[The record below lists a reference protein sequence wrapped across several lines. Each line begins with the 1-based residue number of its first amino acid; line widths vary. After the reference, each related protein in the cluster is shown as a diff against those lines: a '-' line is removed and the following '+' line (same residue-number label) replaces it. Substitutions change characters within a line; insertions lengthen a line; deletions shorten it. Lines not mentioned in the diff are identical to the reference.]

1 MAKKRGGLET
11 RERRLS
17 YQRHGLAKAGGDPR
31 KEARDRGAAFHSA
44 GPPALVLGR
53 YARPAGIRQN
63 PKLKPK
69 PIAAFFCFP
78 RAPSTRL
85 VRGQPSLVC
94 PSRPNILFAL
104 SCNAFLTTAPAIEP

>member
-44 GPPALVLGR
+44 GLPALVLGR

-69 PIAAFFCFP
+69 PIAGFSASLEPLLPDSFAVSRRSCAQVAQTFFSHSP
-78 RAPSTRL
+78 AM
-85 VRGQPSLVC
+85 
-94 PSRPNILFAL
+94 L
-104 SCNAFLTTAPAIEP
+104 S